1 MCFLFLKKDYNGVFG
16 EVAGPCADYKPGED
30 DLQAFDFIRKF
41 NLDVME
47 REHPG
52 VTKVRGSNK
61 IQSAYRLSKD
71 ADLNLPTRS
80 IFPLGLPDKFSFI
93 ATFRQRKVSRV
104 SWDIIRMVDMQGNPQ
119 FAVTLAPRD
128 NAVQFSIMSIEG
140 NLMTVSF
147 PEIKVFDE
155 KWHKLHFGIFRD
167 VNTRIVL
174 YSDCQEVGSQVLDLP
189 IGPIDVNGRT
199 LISKTQG
206 QRDRT
211 VLIDLQWMVINCD
224 PTRPERETC
233 DELPAP
239 EPEETALPQ
248 VQGPMCDVT
257 CPPGTPGYNGTDG
270 PPGPRGFPGL
280 QGIAGVP
287 GFPGVKGDPGIPG
300 FPGPPGAS
308 GLPGLRGTPGLTGGP
323 GLKGE
328 RGISGERGEM

>member
-1 MCFLFLKKDYNGVFG
+1 MKKPLWLLTLFLVTSVCVLGQNPRFGFDDYNGVFG

-147 PEIKVFDE
+147 PEIKTV
-155 KWHKLHFGIFRD
+155 KKL
-167 VNTRIVL
+167 
-174 YSDCQEVGSQVLDLP
+174 
-189 IGPIDVNGRT
+189 
-199 LISKTQG
+199 
-206 QRDRT
+206 
-211 VLIDLQWMVINCD
+211 
-224 PTRPERETC
+224 
-233 DELPAP
+233 
-239 EPEETALPQ
+239 
-248 VQGPMCDVT
+248 
-257 CPPGTPGYNGTDG
+257 
-270 PPGPRGFPGL
+270 
-280 QGIAGVP
+280 
-287 GFPGVKGDPGIPG
+287 
-300 FPGPPGAS
+300 
-308 GLPGLRGTPGLTGGP
+308 
-323 GLKGE
+323 GLKSWICPLDPLMSMGE
-328 RGISGERGEM
+328 PLFQKLRVKETGQSW